1 MRGNRVVRLAFGL
14 SAALMAAAC
23 GSSGTG
29 DGKAA
34 ADSPTAPAAA
44 APATVPASGAP
55 APAGAQPPAP
65 ARVLDAAELQAA
77 VLATG
82 DLPGYTGMGWPAETG
97 KSEPLPTTPQD
108 CQPVENIR
116 TGKIRPAAS
125 AKAAGSVMSADAG
138 SAGAGVG
145 ILLNGFEGDG
155 AKQVLSALKAAL
167 KGCTHYEGGVPRPAT
182 VTALPAPALGDE
194 AVSYTLAYG
203 ANTQE
208 VTVVRQGA
216 VVAVFAPGSMS
227 GGKGGP
233 AMKVPQE
240 VVVRQLEKLRKAAG

>member
-1 MRGNRVVRLAFGL
+1 MRGNRVVRLALGL

-23 GSSGTG
+23 GSSGAG

-34 ADSPTAPAAA
+34 ADGPAAPTAA
-44 APATVPASGAP
+44 APATAPVPGSP

-65 ARVLDAAELQAA
+65 ARVLDAVQLQAA

-82 DLPGYTGMGWPAETG
+82 DLPGYTATGWPVETG
-97 KSEPLPTTPQD
+97 RSEPLPTTPQD

-138 SAGAGVG
+138 GAGVG
-145 ILLNGFEGDG
+145 ILLGGFEGDG
-155 AKQVLSALKAAL
+155 AKQVLAALRTALKS
-167 KGCTHYEGGVPRPAT
+167 CTHYEGGVPRPAT
-182 VTALPAPALGDE
+182 VAALPAPALGDE

-216 VVAVFAPGSMS
+216 VVAVFAPGNLSG

-233 AMKVPQE
+233 ATKVPQE
-240 VVVRQLEKLRKAAG
+240 VVARQLEKLRKAAG